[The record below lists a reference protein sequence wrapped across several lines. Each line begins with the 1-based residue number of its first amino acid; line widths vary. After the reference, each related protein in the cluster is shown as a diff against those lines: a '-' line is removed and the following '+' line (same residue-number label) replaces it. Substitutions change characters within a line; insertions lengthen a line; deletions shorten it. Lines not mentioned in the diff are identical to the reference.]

1 MHGRRP
7 AHRCEEFMAPTA
19 KKVVHLTI
27 KVPANVT
34 VVTQLVPVVG
44 EVTIVPTKGFIDTTP
59 AKLEMDLTT
68 QKTSQWLSL
77 GRRVGLTDCIAC
89 CVRG

>member
-1 MHGRRP
+1 
-7 AHRCEEFMAPTA
+7 MAQPPI
-19 KKVVHLTI
+19 KKVVKLRI

-34 VVTQLVPVVG
+34 VVTELVPVPA
-44 EVTIVPTKGFIDTTP
+44 ELAFTP
-59 AKLEMDLTT
+59 ARGTDLAAASLEMDLTT
-68 QKTSQWLSL
+68 AKTSQWLTT

>member
-1 MHGRRP
+1 
-7 AHRCEEFMAPTA
+7 MAPA
-19 KKVVHLTI
+19 MKKVVKLRI

-34 VVTQLVPVVG
+34 VVTELVRAPAELPFANV
-44 EVTIVPTKGFIDTTP
+44 KGTELTP
-59 AKLEMDLTT
+59 ATLDMDLTST
-68 QKTSQWLSL
+68 KTSQWLSL

>member
-1 MHGRRP
+1 
-7 AHRCEEFMAPTA
+7 MAPAA
-19 KKVVHLTI
+19 KKVVYLTI

-34 VVTQLVPVVG
+34 VVTQLVPTAA
-44 EVTIVPTKGFIDTTP
+44 EVTIVPTKGGAATP

>member
-1 MHGRRP
+1 
-7 AHRCEEFMAPTA
+7 MAPVM
-19 KKVVHLTI
+19 KKVVRLRI

-34 VVTQLVPVVG
+34 VVTELIPAPAELGFVAP
-44 EVTIVPTKGFIDTTP
+44 KGTDF
-59 AKLEMDLTT
+59 AAANLEMDLTT

-77 GRRVGLTDCIAC
+77 GRKVGLTDCIAC

>member
-1 MHGRRP
+1 
-7 AHRCEEFMAPTA
+7 MASPM
-19 KKVVHLTI
+19 KKVVRLRI

-34 VVTQLVPVVG
+34 VVTELVPTAG
-44 EVTIVPTKGFIDTTP
+44 ELAFTPVKGTEF
-59 AKLEMDLTT
+59 AAANLEMDLSS

-77 GRRVGLTDCIAC
+77 GRKVGLTDCIAC